1 MHRER
6 RGADDFVPDGDLVIG
21 GRVITSYGQMYALGF
36 NELRK
41 SVRLWS
47 KRGGPKGYI
56 KFVRER
62 VDEILA
68 HEPALQ
74 ERAAHSDKPNKL
86 QESLDE
92 FAAHHGITLSTEST
106 RELPADVTE
115 EQSVYHRSYSRNPA
129 AHVDRL
135 REIHADLPEYPQL
148 TNDLI
153 GALYAAGR
161 DAEATQVLEQM
172 VAEHPDDIVGVSQYV
187 SIAQE
192 YEQNLRPIG

>member
-1 MHRER
+1 MPHELLYPLLFDIERTTVTFSRKYPRLVDKDIGAVYNAYREFFVGLSQGRDLDDPYSTLHHRRHLIDKLWKVIVYRER

-74 ERAAHSDKPNKL
+74 ERAAHSDKPDKL

-92 FAAHHGITLSTEST
+92 FAAHPT
-106 RELPADVTE
+106 
-115 EQSVYHRSYSRNPA
+115 Y
-129 AHVDRL
+129 
-135 REIHADLPEYPQL
+135 
-148 TNDLI
+148 
-153 GALYAAGR
+153 
-161 DAEATQVLEQM
+161 
-172 VAEHPDDIVGVSQYV
+172 
-187 SIAQE
+187 
-192 YEQNLRPIG
+192 